1 MENQPRLNN
10 FKLNLILTCNII
22 IHAVHEQKVNH
33 WRKKS
38 YSYRVL
44 ISLAIML

>member
-10 FKLNLILTCNII
+10 FKLNLIID
-22 IHAVHEQKVNH
+22 AVHGQKVNH

>member
-10 FKLNLILTCNII
+10 FKLNLI
-22 IHAVHEQKVNH
+22 IHAVHGQKVNH

-44 ISLAIML
+44 ISLAVML